1 MKFQPLP
8 TEPVHL
14 LAPGPQARLGKG
26 LIQLNVA
33 LYRQMGKP
41 THLSIDTD
49 LKQGALQFGDTRRAF
64 HQLLRVHGPNRTVG
78 SKRVLGLGFE
88 PGYYTLREVTKSGA
102 YILVREDL
110 PTPTAYTWERL
121 SVVSKSYSKRPP
133 ELALYTRRPVG
144 ALSQLLRAELNFS
157 MAFMV
162 EVSPQTQELRLRAA
176 TFDDEKPIRVQ
187 EGRTALFGATRLLAA
202 GLTPGRYGLVETVT
216 EGKYTW
222 YVLKLTEEL

>member
-1 MKFQPLP
+1 
-8 TEPVHL
+8 
-14 LAPGPQARLGKG
+14 
-26 LIQLNVA
+26 
-33 LYRQMGKP
+33 
-41 THLSIDTD
+41 
-49 LKQGALQFGDTRRAF
+49 LQFGDTRRAF

-162 EVSPQTQELRLRAA
+162 EVSPKPRSFACGRPRLTTKNPSGCRRAG
-176 TFDDEKPIRVQ
+176 PPSL
-187 EGRTALFGATRLLAA
+187 GPLGCWRL
-202 GLTPGRYGLVETVT
+202 G
-216 EGKYTW
+216 
-222 YVLKLTEEL
+222 